1 MIDFGP
7 MLANPSVLIFG
18 AAGQFG
24 IFLTLLLALGLGFPF
39 FLSMILGGGQ

>member
-7 MLANPSVLIFG
+7 MLANPVVLIFG

-24 IFLTLLLALGLGFPF
+24 IFITF
-39 FLSMILGGGQ
+39 F